1 MNTQEKLKLRS
12 AFDSILRAD
21 YITLDNLSELG
32 NLEDYFIDFFGI
44 LQSLLQKQ
52 DNFISGRRGTGKTT
66 NLLRGYYECLKT
78 ISPKLK
84 DKDTL
89 IEQSKVLPIYI
100 DLSTCNDLFD
110 SNNDLKLIEIHFIR
124 QIIDSLKKQLNLMF
138 EEKFL
143 AIFSKE
149 NPALD
154 DLDFIEKVLVEGI
167 TLSSSKVVDLTSA
180 KKIGGSVDASAELS
194 TTNAKISASQN
205 DNFELSQS
213 KTESQVKGLNVQEFL
228 NKISDIKKK
237 AGIDS
242 IYVFIDEYSDLS
254 PTSQA
259 TFSSL
264 LKSFLGSRI
273 GMFFKVGV
281 ITDRYDFGERII
293 VGRDIFPIPL
303 DFNEYADRYNGAI
316 AAINKTQTFV
326 ETLIVRRIKSFC
338 PNLSTS
344 DVFKANFNDIVYRIT
359 RETLGVSRTI
369 GIILQNA
376 FVQASSNS
384 DSKIGL
390 AEINYGIG
398 SARKT
403 YQKQF
408 TGSVKKRLVPGFHLD
423 MWSAILARA
432 IEEKNKFPDRAAS
445 HFMADPLRK
454 EYLNVL
460 CENFLIHFISENVTS
475 KHGGNY
481 NLYSIDYD
489 VCSEYNIKYADKK
502 DEYTPIRFIYNSVL
516 SEFDPYF
523 LESKQKSYKCPE
535 CSKIYA
541 EEDVKQVKVKRC
553 FIDDEKLEEI
563 VHQESPVTSGN
574 FAEVEIRILGLI
586 SELSLEES
594 STAREIADSV
604 GCTVQKVSAWAG
616 RVLAKKGEI
625 NVDKSSSPF
634 RYYSNNEVET

>member
-1 MNTQEKLKLRS
+1 MNGQEKQKLRS

-21 YITLDNLSELG
+21 YITLDNLNELG
-32 NLEDYFIDFFGI
+32 HLEEYFIDFFGM

-52 DNFISGRRGTGKTT
+52 DNFVSGRRGTGKTT
-66 NLLRGYYECLKT
+66 NLLRGYYECLKS
-78 ISPKLK
+78 IAPKLK
-84 DKDTL
+84 DKERL
-89 IEQSKVLPIYI
+89 ITQDKVLPIYI

-110 SNNDLKLIEIHFIR
+110 SNNDLNLIEIHFIR

-143 AIFSKE
+143 AVFSKE

-167 TLSSSKVVDLTSA
+167 TLSTSKKVNLTSA
-180 KKIGGSVDASAELS
+180 IKIAENSEVSAEIS
-194 TTNAKISASQN
+194 CKNAKIAGKQN
-205 DNFELSQS
+205 ESHEIAQN
-213 KTESQVKGLNVQEFL
+213 KTVEQIKGLNVQEFL

-237 AGIDS
+237 AGIDY
-242 IYVFIDEYSDLS
+242 IYVFVDEYSDLS
-254 PTSQA
+254 PKAQS
-259 TFSSL
+259 TFSAL

-281 ITDRYDFGERII
+281 ITDRYDFGEKII

-303 DFNEYADRYNGAI
+303 DFNEYADRYDGTI
-316 AAINKTQTFV
+316 AAINKTQIFV
-326 ETLIVRRIKSFC
+326 ESLITKRIEKFC
-338 PNLSTS
+338 PNLKVS
-344 DVFKANFNDIVYRIT
+344 DVFKSNFDEIVYRIT

-376 FVQASSNS
+376 FVQAGSNS
-384 DSKIGL
+384 DAKIGL
-390 AEINYGIG
+390 AEINYGIS

-408 TGSVKKRLVPGFHLD
+408 TGSVKKRLVPGFNLD
-423 MWSAILARA
+423 MWNAILAKA
-432 IEEKNKFPDRAAS
+432 IEEKNKFPDRPAS
-445 HFMADPLRK
+445 HFMADPIRND
-454 EYLNVL
+454 YLNVL
-460 CENFLIHFISENVTS
+460 CENFLIHFMSENVTS

-489 VCSEYNIKYADKK
+489 VCREYKIKYADKK
-502 DEYTPIRFIYNSVL
+502 DEYTPIRFIYDSVL

-535 CSKIYA
+535 CAKIYA
-541 EEDVKQVKVKRC
+541 EADVKQSKVKRC
-553 FIDDEKLEEI
+553 FEDDEKLIEI
-563 VHQESPVTSGN
+563 IHQEAPVSSGN
-574 FAEVEIRILGLI
+574 FAEIEIRILGLI
-586 SELSLEES
+586 SQLLPDEALS
-594 STAREIADSV
+594 AREVADSV

-616 RVLAKKGEI
+616 KVLGKKGEI
-625 NVDKSSSPF
+625 SIDKSHTPYK
-634 RYYSNNEVET
+634 YYTAEI

>member
-1 MNTQEKLKLRS
+1 MNGQEKQKLRS

-52 DNFISGRRGTGKTT
+52 DNFVSGRRGTGKTT
-66 NLLRGYYECLKT
+66 NLLRGYYECLKS
-78 ISPKLK
+78 IAPKLK
-84 DKDTL
+84 DRNSL
-89 IEQSKVLPIYI
+89 ISQDKVLPIYI

-110 SNNDLKLIEIHFIR
+110 SNNDLNLIEIHFIR

-143 AIFSKE
+143 AVFSKE

-167 TLSSSKVVDLTSA
+167 TLSTSKKVSLTSA
-180 KKIGGSVDASAELS
+180 RKAGESSEVSVEISNTQAKVAGKQNESYEL
-194 TTNAKISASQN
+194 A
-205 DNFELSQS
+205 QS
-213 KTESQVKGLNVQEFL
+213 KTVEQIKGLNVQEFL
-228 NKISDIKKK
+228 NKINDIKKK

-242 IYVFIDEYSDLS
+242 IYVFVDEYSDLS
-254 PTSQA
+254 PKAQA

-264 LKSFLGSRI
+264 LKSFLGSKI

-281 ITDRYDFGERII
+281 ITDRYDFGEKII

-303 DFNEYADRYNGAI
+303 DFNEYADRYDGTI

-326 ETLIVRRIKSFC
+326 ETLITKRILKFC
-338 PNLSTS
+338 PDLKLT
-344 DVFKANFNDIVYRIT
+344 DVFKSNFSEMIYRIT

-376 FVQASSNS
+376 FIQASSNS
-384 DSKIGL
+384 DARIGL
-390 AEINYGIG
+390 AEINYGIS

-408 TGSVKKRLVPGFHLD
+408 TGSVKKRLVPGFNLD
-423 MWSAILARA
+423 MWAAILAKA
-432 IEEKNKFPDRAAS
+432 VEEKNKFPDRPAS
-445 HFMADPLRK
+445 HFMVDPIRK
-454 EYLNVL
+454 DYLSVL
-460 CENFLIHFISENVTS
+460 CENFLIHFMSENVTS
-475 KHGGNY
+475 KHGGKY

-502 DEYTPIRFIYNSVL
+502 DEYTPIRFIYDSVL
-516 SEFDPYF
+516 SKFDPYF
-523 LESKQKSYKCPE
+523 LESKQKSYKCPKCE
-535 CSKIYA
+535 KIYS
-541 EEDVKQVKVKRC
+541 EEDVKKVKVKRC
-553 FIDDEKLEEI
+553 FEDDEKLIEI
-563 VHQESPVTSGN
+563 IHQEAPVTSGN

-586 SELSLEES
+586 SELLPSEAL
-594 STAREIADSV
+594 TAREVADSV

-616 RVLAKKGEI
+616 KVLGKKGEI
-625 NVDKSSSPF
+625 SIDKSHSP
-634 RYYSNNEVET
+634 YKYHTAES